1 MGIYFYHTIILKNLN
16 IATIKYILM
25 VLFTEK
31 KKINIKRS
39 LKKKKTIFF
48 YSGSLDKWGGTNMLL
63 KAIKL
68 IKQKNFELWISG
80 QGKSAKVE
88 NVANKDLRIKYLGLL
103 SKEGL
108 ATYTLKQMFF

>member
-1 MGIYFYHTIILKNLN
+1 
-16 IATIKYILM
+16 
-25 VLFTEK
+25 
-31 KKINIKRS
+31 
-39 LKKKKTIFF
+39 
-48 YSGSLDKWGGTNMLL
+48 MLL

-103 SKEGL
+103 SKRRLSHLYTKADVFLNPRPTNLNWIDNNFPSKLFDYL
-108 ATYTLKQMFF
+108 AYDKPIISTWTKSLEPEYRKILNIVKNNPID